1 MIHAALLLLSSGLL
15 IPNAPQPP
23 PVVVQK
29 AAASSASSLVAAR
42 TLAAPVFP
50 DAPEV
55 DVAGL
60 LAKGKELG
68 SAALTEAAP
77 VLKKYQEALVNEGVP
92 VIEKTL
98 KEDVAPTLA
107 KTADALTP
115 VAEKAAP
122 VLAKGITQT
131 LEVFLD
137 AAILPALSVL
147 AAFIAQS
154 GSQAAIAAQDLLAK
168 YSAVAGT
175 EVTKAVDQAVGSK
188 ISAADKATLAKIT
201 EQSGAAASTVAS
213 TVAPVAA
220 EGAKAAA
227 PVLKQLVEFVLQNL
241 LIAFSKVCALAV
253 GSLDG
258 FIEGADPSYVAPE
271 PIAAVLTPEAA
282 AVVEPVAVPEPVV
295 AAAPEIVEPVVEAVV
310 EAAVEPE
317 VVAEPVVEAAPVVEE
332 APAPAPVFEAPAP
345 APVFEAPP
353 PAVPEPI
360 FEAPAAA
367 TPNFAER
374 EAPMSSMGGGLP
386 QIPEKQV
393 STAGSE
399 IPWGVFGAAFTVFP
413 AAVIGV
419 SEGLLKEKPAKEKR
433 AFDRDAGEIFSTGMD
448 NLMAD
453 DSKKGWLFGEP
464 SALYSNAP
472 EPKVEELV
480 VEKTEMAAAE
490 VKEEMVGVV
499 TPVPEGMRSMDEE
512 KEEAE

>member
-1 MIHAALLLLSSGLL
+1 M
-15 IPNAPQPP
+15 
-23 PVVVQK
+23 
-29 AAASSASSLVAAR
+29 
-42 TLAAPVFP
+42 
-50 DAPEV
+50 
-55 DVAGL
+55 
-60 LAKGKELG
+60 
-68 SAALTEAAP
+68 
-77 VLKKYQEALVNEGVP
+77 
-92 VIEKTL
+92 
-98 KEDVAPTLA
+98 
-107 KTADALTP
+107 
-115 VAEKAAP
+115 
-122 VLAKGITQT
+122 
-131 LEVFLD
+131 
-137 AAILPALSVL
+137 
-147 AAFIAQS
+147 
-154 GSQAAIAAQDLLAK
+154 
-168 YSAVAGT
+168 
-175 EVTKAVDQAVGSK
+175 
-188 ISAADKATLAKIT
+188 
-201 EQSGAAASTVAS
+201 
-213 TVAPVAA
+213 
-220 EGAKAAA
+220 
-227 PVLKQLVEFVLQNL
+227 LQNL

-271 PIAAVLTPEAA
+271 PIAAVITPEAA

-295 AAAPEIVEPVVEAVV
+295 AAAPEIVEPVV

-419 SEGLLKEKPAKEKR
+419 SEGLLKEKPAKEKK

-472 EPKVEELV
+472 EPKMEEPVVE
-480 VEKTEMAAAE
+480 EKTEMAAAE